1 MTNRIYI
8 QQLLEIKFQQEQLM
22 NKLDS
27 IINEAKPIPIQ
38 NWTEE
43 EHSLFVQCVNKLG
56 KTRNAEIARRIK
68 NKTATQVASHSQ
80 KFFLKLKQWVHKN
93 INFTDL
99 NANIQIGQ
107 YLADQGLEGEGL
119 KQAMIAIVDLN
130 Q

>member
-56 KTRNAEIARRIK
+56 KTRNAEIARRIQ